1 METTIFYGKILLFQ
15 ITKEYKSMKTVPIN
29 NNFNYLNK
37 LISITKIVP
46 TNNKILEIKFQIK
59 YFI

>member
-1 METTIFYGKILLFQ
+1 
-15 ITKEYKSMKTVPIN
+15 MKTVPIN